1 MGKLT
6 EPEILE
12 KWSHIGMKIFPPQ
25 ARLSTSREDRG
36 WAIHVRWISET
47 APDKLSDRARG
58 IDLHFPREMA
68 LGYLEAD
75 AGTQI
80 KWDVVIQN
88 AIAEKAYE
96 FDPYQAGAGK
106 PPVEEWVISPGRPA
120 A

>member
-12 KWSHIGMKIFPPQ
+12 KWSHIGMKVFPPQ
-25 ARLSTSREDRG
+25 ARLSTSSEDRG

-47 APDKLSDRARG
+47 DPDKLSERARG
-58 IDLHFPREMA
+58 IDLHFPRDMVH
-68 LGYLEAD
+68 GYFEAD
-75 AGTQI
+75 APTQI
-80 KWDVVIQN
+80 KWDAVIQY
-88 AIAEKAYE
+88 AIEEKARN
-96 FDPYQAGAGK
+96 FDPYRVGAGN